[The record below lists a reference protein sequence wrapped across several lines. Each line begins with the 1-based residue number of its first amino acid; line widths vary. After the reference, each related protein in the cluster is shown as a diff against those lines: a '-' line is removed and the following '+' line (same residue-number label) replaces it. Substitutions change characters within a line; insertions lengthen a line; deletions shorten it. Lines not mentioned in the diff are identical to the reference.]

1 MTSKGLFV
9 ARSKKNASEWNTL
22 ANKVTIIRI
31 LFIPVFVVVI
41 LTNWP
46 QWFFGN
52 DPQLL
57 HITQIIQPW
66 IAMAIYSI
74 LALTDGLDGYLA
86 RSRNEVTILGKFL
99 DPIADKILVAA
110 ALIAFVELR
119 DIPAW
124 VALVI
129 ISREFIVSG
138 LRMIAASEGIVIAA
152 GKSGK
157 IKTALTLVAI
167 ILFIIKRTELVMSLP
182 KATYRLIYLG
192 CWTVMTAALIMTIVS
207 LFIYFAQARY
217 LFGGKSDIAAARE
230 SVAKNIIE
238 RASEIGVHVATAESC
253 TGGMIGQTLT
263 SVPGSSQAYEGSIVS
278 YSNSLKRKA
287 LGIEQGTL
295 DEFSPV
301 SEEVAKEMAEGVKGA
316 VLRRFD
322 ENERIAV
329 STTGVAGPGADA
341 DGNPEG
347 LVWIGISGCGETL
360 ARKFNFSGDR
370 ESIRAQATEAAL
382 KMLEERLLTL

>member
-9 ARSKKNASEWNTL
+9 AKPKKNASEWNTL

-57 HITQIIQPW
+57 RITQIIQPW
-66 IAMAIYSI
+66 IAMAIYAI

-86 RSRNEVTILGKFL
+86 RSRNEVTTLGKFL

-138 LRMIAASEGIVIAA
+138 LRMMAASEGIVIAA

-217 LFGGKSDIAAARE
+217 LFGGKSDITAARE
-230 SVAKNIIE
+230 GIAKSIIE

-263 SVPGSSQAYEGSIVS
+263 SIPGSSQAYEGSIVS

-287 LGIEQGTL
+287 LGVDQGVL

-301 SEEVAKEMAEGVKGA
+301 SEEVAKEMAEGVKGT

-341 DGNPEG
+341 NGNPEG

-360 ARKFNFSGDR
+360 AREFNFAGDR
-370 ESIRAQATEAAL
+370 ELIRAQATEAAL

>member
-322 ENERIAV
+322 ENERIAI

>member
-1 MTSKGLFV
+1 M

-86 RSRNEVTILGKFL
+86 RSRNEVTTLGKFL

-322 ENERIAV
+322 ENERIAI